1 MDKIK
6 IEELKKL
13 SFENALQQLEG
24 IVRQMEHA
32 DMPLNEMM
40 DAYETGQILAGICS
54 VKLKSIEKKV
64 EILRK
69 KADGE
74 MAWDEFASDKNQ
86 TRQNTAPQQQ
96 AIQPQVQ
103 QQAPHTNMNPAP
115 TPVEPVQNNGGMF
128 DLPF

>member
-1 MDKIK
+1 MDKKK
-6 IEELKKL
+6 IDELKKL
-13 SFENALQQLEG
+13 SFEKALQQLEG
-24 IVRQMEHA
+24 IVRQMENA

-64 EILRK
+64 EVLRK

-74 MAWDEFASDKNQ
+74 IAWDEFSLDENQ
-86 TRQNTAPQQQ
+86 TRQNTSPQS
-96 AIQPQVQ
+96 QPQLHP
-103 QQAPHTNMNPAP
+103 QASHTNINQSP
-115 TPVEPVQNNGGMF
+115 TPVEPVQNNDGIF

>member
-1 MDKIK
+1 MDKKK
-6 IEELKKL
+6 IDELKKL
-13 SFENALQQLEG
+13 SFEQALQQLEG
-24 IVRQMEHA
+24 IVRQMENA

-40 DAYETGQILAGICS
+40 NAYETGQILAGICS

-74 MAWDEFASDKNQ
+74 TAWDEFALEENQ
-86 TRQNTAPQQQ
+86 TRQNISSQ
-96 AIQPQVQ
+96 AEVLSQKSQINSNS
-103 QQAPHTNMNPAP
+103 TPAP
-115 TPVEPVQNNGGMF
+115 AEPVQNNDGLF

>member
-1 MDKIK
+1 MDKKK

-24 IVRQMEHA
+24 IVRQMENA

-40 DAYETGQILAGICS
+40 EAYETGQILAGICS

-64 EILRK
+64 EVLRK
-69 KADGE
+69 KATGE
-74 MAWDEFASDKNQ
+74 IAWEEFALDENQ
-86 TRQNTAPQQQ
+86 TRQNSAPQQ
-96 AIQPQVQ
+96 AVQPQVQ
-103 QQAPHTNMNPAP
+103 SQVPHPNINQAP
-115 TPVEPVQNNGGMF
+115 TPVEPVPNNGGMF